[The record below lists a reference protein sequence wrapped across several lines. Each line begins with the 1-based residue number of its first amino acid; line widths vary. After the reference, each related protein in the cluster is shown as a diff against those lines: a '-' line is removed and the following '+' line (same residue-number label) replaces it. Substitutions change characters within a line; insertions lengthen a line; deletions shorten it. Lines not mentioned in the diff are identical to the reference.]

1 MKALDSGKDKI
12 QKICDTLRKETLNP
26 AKQEAAEIVENANL
40 EAAQIIRDAQ
50 EQAKSLME
58 EAQSEIDQK
67 RKALHSS
74 LALAARQGIEQL
86 KQKIEQELLFKEL
99 LEYVAKQLSDPK
111 LIAGLIN
118 NFMSSLE
125 EKGLQEDIGVLIPSS
140 ISPRAVNS
148 LLVRQFLE
156 RLEKQSV
163 SIGEF
168 SGGVQL
174 KLRDRKITIDIT
186 DEAVRELLA
195 SYIRSDFRDLV
206 FQA

>member
-40 EAAQIIRDAQ
+40 EAAQIVRDAQ
-50 EQAKSLME
+50 EQAKSLIE
-58 EAQSEIDQK
+58 EAQSAIDQK
-67 RKALHSS
+67 KKALQSS

-111 LIAGLIN
+111 LISSLIN

-125 EKGLQEDIGVLIPSS
+125 EKGIEEDIGVLIPSS

-163 SIGEF
+163 SIGDF